1 MLSDQAGLGGH
12 GAESFLAPYLMDT
25 LPWLYADSV
34 VWTII
39 GLIGGACFG
48 SRFVIQW
55 LVSEKAKRVVVPD
68 IFWHLSFVGS
78 IITLVY
84 AFHIDR
90 LPIILGL
97 AFSPFLYGR
106 NLMLLKKGK
115 LLDASA
121 PND

>member
-1 MLSDQAGLGGH
+1 MLNAVPTAD
-12 GAESFLAPYLMDT
+12 AESFLAPYLAPH

-39 GLIGGACFG
+39 GLVGGACFG

-55 LVSEKAKRVVVPD
+55 LCSEKARRVVVPD

-78 IITLVY
+78 IITLIYSV
-84 AFHIDR
+84 HVDR

-97 AFSPFLYGR
+97 VFSPFLYGR
-106 NLMLLKKGK
+106 NLVLLRRDKARLAAGR
-115 LLDASA
+115 
-121 PND
+121 